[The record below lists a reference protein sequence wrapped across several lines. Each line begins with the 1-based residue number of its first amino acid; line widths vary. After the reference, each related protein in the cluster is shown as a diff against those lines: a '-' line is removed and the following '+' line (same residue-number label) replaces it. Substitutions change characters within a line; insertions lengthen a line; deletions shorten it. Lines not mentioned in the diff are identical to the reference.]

1 MRIRLTQID
10 GKLPNLALMKLAHYH
25 KSRGDEVYFSKHIE
39 RDLLEPQYDRVY
51 GSAIFSF
58 SADRVAKFK
67 QEWPEA
73 IVGGTYDVL
82 DNITVEQHVGVQEYE
97 HYDYSIFP
105 DFEGSIGFTQRGCRL
120 NCGFCVVPKKEG
132 KARSVNTIEQIYR
145 GQRTQANF
153 DRATRRWRREVAEHE
168 QSGPQLLLVPTA
180 DQQQAAAKQ
189 QRKWELRK
197 VELQKDKPGP
207 DHKRHLHLLDND
219 FFGQP
224 REQWQAR
231 MREIID
237 GKFKVCFNQG
247 INTRMIDDESAEALG
262 SIQLYDDSFKVRRLY
277 TAWDNLKDEE
287 RFFKGVDT
295 LEKHGV
301 KPYSL
306 LVYMLVGYAKGETWD
321 RVLHRFDRMVERK
334 IRPYPMVYGDRRR
347 RLEPEHPNLGHR
359 TLAEFQRWAIRKYYT
374 VVSFKDYDGSATE
387 KLIKTADG
395 YQPQIFSD

>member
-25 KSRGDEVYFSKHIE
+25 KARGDEIVFSKQIE
-39 RDLLEPQYDRVY
+39 RPNTELNYDRVY

-58 SADRVAKFK
+58 SAERVTKFK
-67 QEWPEA
+67 QHWPNA
-73 IVGGTYDVL
+73 FVGGTHNVL
-82 DNITVEQHVGVQEYE
+82 DNITVEQMLGIEEYE

-105 DFEGSIGFTQRGCRL
+105 NFEGSIGFTQRGCRL
-120 NCGFCVVPKKEG
+120 KCGFCVVPKKEG

-145 GQRTQANF
+145 GERTPDNF
-153 DRATRRWRREVAEHE
+153 KAALKRWKDQFAEHE
-168 QSGPQLLLVPTA
+168 RNKPQLLDLFPSVEE
-180 DQQQAAAKQ
+180 QH
-189 QRKWELRK
+189 KWELQK
-197 VELQKDKPGP
+197 AALEKDKPGRY
-207 DHKRHLHLLDND
+207 HKLHLHLLDND

-262 SIQLYDDSFKVRRLY
+262 SIQLYDDSFKTRRLY
-277 TAWDNLKDEE
+277 TAWDNLGDEE

-295 LEKHGV
+295 LERHGV

-306 LVYMLVGYAKGETWD
+306 LVYMLVGYDKRETWD
-321 RVLHRFDRMVERK
+321 RVLYRFRRMTERK

-347 RLEPEHPNLGHR
+347 QLEPQHPSLGHR

-374 VVSFKDYDGSATE
+374 VVSFEDYDGSATE
-387 KLIKTADG
+387 KLVKTADG
-395 YQPQIFSD
+395 YQPLLALTDDSV